1 VEVEEVVVVV
11 IRDANGRGWDADA
24 WARSF
29 GGHSRESCARNYPR
43 RVDLGHVNAEK
54 GRVKW

>member
-1 VEVEEVVVVV
+1 MEEVVVVV